1 MSKAKGNYGLQRAD
15 LAQRR
20 EAGKEYKKSV
30 FFEVSNI
37 LDEDSAKLCGLN
49 ERNYK
54 EKMSSLYQL
63 ALLGAP
69 TDTQVSELKEVIGMA
84 VSMFNLRLEHEIGW
98 EVRPKAFSPDQSRSA
113 AAVFFGGDNPP
124 LANVAKLLE
133 RGIPLLPVATN
144 IDRVSAEIPPMLR
157 PLNCLAYTAGGAQR
171 VATALLECAGLL
183 PRQRRVFVSY
193 RRGEAREAALQLFD
207 ALSAR
212 LFDVFL
218 DTHGIPPAEDFQ
230 TMLWHRL
237 CDSDVLLML
246 DTPGYFES
254 RWTSAEF
261 GRALAKGISILRVGW
276 PDATPSARTATAS
289 RAELLLD
296 EIDPATGR
304 LADSAVDRIC
314 LQLEEVRSQSHAVR
328 SVNLVSNLRNAIHT
342 IGGKVIGVG
351 ANKAVYVQLPDG
363 QNVIVYPTVGVPTST
378 TLHDASTN
386 APDQSVAIIYD
397 HVGLHP
403 RWLTH
408 LDWLGQH
415 IHSARWVKASE
426 AGWQFADW
434 GA

>member
-1 MSKAKGNYGLQRAD
+1 MP
-15 LAQRR
+15 
-20 EAGKEYKKSV
+20 V
-30 FFEVSNI
+30 
-37 LDEDSAKLCGLN
+37 
-49 ERNYK
+49 
-54 EKMSSLYQL
+54 LYQL

-69 TDTQVSELKEVIGMA
+69 TDAQVSELEEIVGKA
-84 VSMFNLRLEHEIGW
+84 VGMFNLRLGHEVGW
-98 EVRPKAFSPDQSRSA
+98 EIRPEEFNPNQQRSS
-113 AAVFFGGDNPP
+113 AAVFFGGENPP

-133 RGIPLLPVATN
+133 RGIPLLPVTTDVN
-144 IDRVSAEIPPMLR
+144 RVSEEIPALLR
-157 PLNCLAYTAGGAQR
+157 PLNCLAYTAGGSQR

-261 GRALAKGISILRVGW
+261 GRALAKGISVLRIGW
-276 PDATPSARTATAS
+276 PDSTPSARTATAS
-289 RAELLLD
+289 RAELLP
-296 EIDPATGR
+296 EEVEPTTGR
-304 LADSAVDRIC
+304 IADGAVDRIC

-328 SVNLVSNLRNAIHT
+328 SVNLVSNLRNAIQT
-342 IGGKVIGVG
+342 IGGQIVGVG
-351 ANKAVYVQLPDG
+351 ANKAVYVQLSDG
-363 QNVIVYPTVGVPTST
+363 RSVVVYPTVGVPTST
-378 TLHDASTN
+378 TLHDASIN
-386 APDQSVAIIYD
+386 SPDQSVAVVYD

-434 GA
+434 EA

>member
-1 MSKAKGNYGLQRAD
+1 MPA
-15 LAQRR
+15 
-20 EAGKEYKKSV
+20 
-30 FFEVSNI
+30 
-37 LDEDSAKLCGLN
+37 
-49 ERNYK
+49 
-54 EKMSSLYQL
+54 LYQL
-63 ALLGAP
+63 ALLGTP
-69 TDTQVSELKEVIGMA
+69 TAAQISELEEVVGKA
-84 VSMFNLRLEHEIGW
+84 VGMFNLRLGHEIGW
-98 EVRPKAFSPDQSRSA
+98 EVCPDEFNPDQQRSSA
-113 AAVFFGGDNPP
+113 AAFFGGHEPP
-124 LANVAKLLE
+124 LANVARLLA
-133 RGIPLLPVATN
+133 RGIPLLPVASDIN
-144 IDRVSAEIPPMLR
+144 RVSAEIPALLQ

-261 GRALAKGISILRVGW
+261 GRALAKGISVLRVGW
-276 PDATPSARTATAS
+276 PDTTPSARTATAS
-289 RAELLLD
+289 RAELLP
-296 EIDPATGR
+296 EEVDPTTGR
-304 LADSAVDRIC
+304 IADGAVDRIC

-328 SVNLVSNLRNAIHT
+328 SVNLVSNLRNAIQT
-342 IGGKVIGVG
+342 IGGQVVGVG
-351 ANKAVYVQLPDG
+351 ANRAVYVQLPDG
-363 QNVIVYPTVGVPTST
+363 RNVVVYPTVGVPTST

-386 APDQSVAIIYD
+386 SPEQSVAVVYD

-403 RWLTH
+403 RWLGH

-434 GA
+434 EA

>member
-1 MSKAKGNYGLQRAD
+1 MRA
-15 LAQRR
+15 
-20 EAGKEYKKSV
+20 
-30 FFEVSNI
+30 
-37 LDEDSAKLCGLN
+37 
-49 ERNYK
+49 
-54 EKMSSLYQL
+54 LYQL
-63 ALLGAP
+63 ALLGLP
-69 TDTQVSELKEVIGMA
+69 TDAQVSELEEVIAKA
-84 VSMFNLRLEHEIGW
+84 VGMFNLRLGHEVGW
-98 EVRPKAFSPDQSRSA
+98 EVRPDEFNPDQQRSS
-113 AAVFFGGDNPP
+113 AAVFFGGEAPP

-133 RGIPLLPVATN
+133 RGIPLLPVATDVN
-144 IDRVSAEIPPMLR
+144 RVSAEIPTLLQ
-157 PLNCLAYTAGGAQR
+157 PLNCLAYTAGGSQR

-261 GRALAKGISILRVGW
+261 GRALAKGISVLRVDW
-276 PDATPSARTATAS
+276 PDCTPSARTATAS
-289 RAELLLD
+289 RAELLPEEVD
-296 EIDPATGR
+296 AATGR
-304 LADSAVDRIC
+304 LADSAVERIC

-328 SVNLVSNLRNAIHT
+328 SVNLVSNLRNAIQT
-342 IGGKVIGVG
+342 IGGQLVGVG
-351 ANKAVYVQLPDG
+351 PNKAVYIQLPDG
-363 QNVIVYPTVGVPTST
+363 RNVVVYPTVGVPTST
-378 TLHDASTN
+378 ALHDASVN
-386 APDQSVAIIYD
+386 SPDQSVAVVYD

-403 RWLTH
+403 RWLGH

-434 GA
+434 EA

>member
-1 MSKAKGNYGLQRAD
+1 MPA
-15 LAQRR
+15 
-20 EAGKEYKKSV
+20 
-30 FFEVSNI
+30 
-37 LDEDSAKLCGLN
+37 
-49 ERNYK
+49 
-54 EKMSSLYQL
+54 LYQL

-69 TDTQVSELKEVIGMA
+69 TDAQISELEEVIGKA
-84 VSMFNLRLEHEIGW
+84 VGMFNLRLGYEVGW
-98 EVRPKAFSPDQSRSA
+98 EVRPEEFNPDQRRSS
-113 AAVFFGGDNPP
+113 AAVFFGGENPP
-124 LANVAKLLE
+124 LSNISKLLK
-133 RGIPLLPVATN
+133 RGIPLLPVATDVN
-144 IDRVSAEIPPMLR
+144 RVSAEIPTLLQ
-157 PLNCLAYTAGGAQR
+157 PLNCLAYTTGGAQR

-207 ALSAR
+207 ALSGR

-246 DTPGYFES
+246 DTPCYFES

-261 GRALAKGISILRVGW
+261 GRALAKGISVLRVGW
-276 PDATPSARTATAS
+276 PDCTPSARTATAS
-289 RAELLLD
+289 RAELLPEEVD
-296 EIDPATGR
+296 AATGR
-304 LADSAVDRIC
+304 LADSTVERIC
-314 LQLEEVRSQSHAVR
+314 IQLEEVRSQSHAVR
-328 SVNLVSNLRNAIHT
+328 SVNLVSNLRNAIQT
-342 IGGKVIGVG
+342 IGGQLVGVG
-351 ANKAVYVQLPDG
+351 PNKAVYIQLPDG
-363 QNVIVYPTVGVPTST
+363 RNVVVYPTVGVPTST

-386 APDQSVAIIYD
+386 SPDKSVAVVYD

-403 RWLTH
+403 RWLGH

-434 GA
+434 EA

>member
-1 MSKAKGNYGLQRAD
+1 MTA
-15 LAQRR
+15 
-20 EAGKEYKKSV
+20 
-30 FFEVSNI
+30 
-37 LDEDSAKLCGLN
+37 
-49 ERNYK
+49 
-54 EKMSSLYQL
+54 LYQL
-63 ALLGAP
+63 AVLGSP
-69 TDTQVSELKEVIGMA
+69 TDAQISEVEEVVGTA
-84 VSMFNLRLEHEIGW
+84 VGMFNLRLGHEVGW
-98 EVRPKAFSPDQSRSA
+98 EVRPEAFNPDQQRSS
-113 AAVFFGGDNPP
+113 AAVFFGGENPP

-133 RGIPLLPVATN
+133 RGIPLLPIASDVN
-144 IDRVSAEIPPMLR
+144 RVSEEIPELLR
-157 PLNCLAYTAGGAQR
+157 PLNCLAYTANGPQR

-193 RRGEAREAALQLFD
+193 RRGEARDAALQLFD

-218 DTHGIPPAEDFQ
+218 DTHGTPPAEDFQ

-237 CDSDVLLML
+237 CDSDVLVML

-261 GRALAKGISILRVGW
+261 GRALAKGISVLRVGW
-276 PDATPSARTATAS
+276 PDCTPSARTATAS
-289 RAELLLD
+289 RAELLPEEVD
-296 EIDPATGR
+296 AATGR
-304 LADSAVDRIC
+304 LADSAVERIC

-328 SVNLVSNLRNAIHT
+328 SVNLVSNLRNAIQT
-342 IGGKVIGVG
+342 IGGQLVGVG
-351 ANKAVYVQLPDG
+351 PNKAVYIRLPDG
-363 QNVIVYPTVGVPTST
+363 RNVVVYPTVGVPTST

-386 APDQSVAIIYD
+386 SPDQSVAVVYD

-426 AGWQFADW
+426 AGWRFADW
-434 GA
+434 EA